1 VIIWLLNVFAATL
14 GFSSPA
20 LKLVMITGVIQMRVK
35 IMEKDPERLRA
46 LAADWGIKFVP
57 GCHPATVQIAVAD
70 VYLRELDKETRR
82 ALRQKSERYNER

>member
-1 VIIWLLNVFAATL
+1 
-14 GFSSPA
+14 
-20 LKLVMITGVIQMRVK
+20 
-35 IMEKDPERLRA
+35 METDPERLRA

-82 ALRQKSERYNER
+82 ALRQKSERYDEK